1 MPDFIEIMPI
11 TLTINHQKIL
21 HRLQNQQRVMP
32 DPTIIADPLFATG
45 VKVGLG
51 VDGSASNDSGHMLNE
66 ARQAMLLQRVMKTG
80 DAMTARESLALATRG
95 GAAVLNRDDIGVLAP
110 DYAADIVAFDCRGID
125 FAGAEWDLLA
135 GLLFCG
141 PIKTS
146 YTIINGKIIVDQG
159 QLVSMDMQNL
169 LSRHRA
175 MTADLMSKA

>member
-1 MPDFIEIMPI
+1 
-11 TLTINHQKIL
+11 
-21 HRLQNQQRVMP
+21 
-32 DPTIIADPLFATG
+32 
-45 VKVGLG
+45 
-51 VDGSASNDSGHMLNE
+51 
-66 ARQAMLLQRVMKTG
+66 MLLQRVMKTG
-80 DAMTARESLALATRG
+80 NAMTARESLALATRG

-110 DYAADIVAFDCRGID
+110 GYAADIAAFGCRGID

-159 QLVSMDMQNL
+159 QLVSMDMQHL

-175 MTADLMSKA
+175 MTADLMSRA